1 MDRIT
6 FDFENDLFI
15 AENDEGKLE
24 QKIPGL
30 SRSRQRILA
39 DAGILIMDASG
50 MGDLLRQLQDGTL
63 DQEEFCEEL
72 MEKILDH
79 VKSQYHDSLN

>member
-1 MDRIT
+1 MDRII
-6 FDFENDLFI
+6 FDFENETFT
-15 AENDEGKLE
+15 AENDEGRLE

-30 SRSRQRILA
+30 SRSKQRILA
-39 DAGILIMDASG
+39 DAGIMMMDASD
-50 MGDLLRQLQDGTL
+50 MGDLFREYQDGTL
-63 DQEEFCEEL
+63 DQEEFFEKL

>member
-30 SRSRQRILA
+30 SKSRQRILA

>member
-79 VKSQYHDSLN
+79 GKSQYHDSLN

>member
-6 FDFENDLFI
+6 FDFENGLFI

>member
-15 AENDEGKLE
+15 AENNEGKLE

>member
-30 SRSRQRILA
+30 SSSRQRILA

>member
-6 FDFENDLFI
+6 FDFENELFI

-30 SRSRQRILA
+30 SKSRQRILA

-50 MGDLLRQLQDGTL
+50 MGDLLRQLRDGRRAGDDL
-63 DQEEFCEEL
+63 RQAAANVLRGQRGDERGQA
-72 MEKILDH
+72 H
-79 VKSQYHDSLN
+79 V